1 MKQAKLDEAAKATVI
16 LASYGMAA
24 EALDIPTL
32 NTLVMATPRRSIEQS
47 VGRILRSK
55 HNIVQPLII
64 DLVDMLPSMDKQG
77 FHRRKFYKK
86 LKDQIKLIDVEEN
99 EIIAEEDIS
108 DNINIGSSKSAAP
121 IIDEDVNIDF
131 ID

>member
-86 LKDQIKLIDVEEN
+86 LKYQIKLIDVEEN

-108 DNINIGSSKSAAP
+108 DCVIDTSNDLLDEQTINQ
-121 IIDEDVNIDF
+121 VDF
-131 ID
+131 LD